1 MIAST
6 LSILI
11 FVASLVLIFSEKIQ
25 RSIVATVGAA
35 LMVGVGILFGFY
47 SEEEAIAAI
56 DFETLGL
63 LLGMMLM
70 VVLLQ
75 QTGFFEYLAI
85 MAGRLSRGNP
95 IRLFILLGTVT
106 TVLSMVLDNVTTV
119 VLIAP
124 VTILIC
130 ELLSISPIPMLIG
143 EALLSNTGG
152 AGTLVGD
159 PPNILIGA
167 AAPFTFNDFLIH
179 SLPVV
184 AVTWLLVLLL
194 LLWLFRKDLRPIP
207 GSDERVKKLDPAKAL
222 NEPRSARRLLIVLGV
237 AIAFFFLHNTLHISP
252 AFIALAAAGAALL
265 WVRPDDVS
273 QTFEKIEW
281 VILIFFSALFVM
293 VGGLEA
299 AGVMEQLSQLL
310 MQVSDS
316 HPILLGVGM
325 MWTVAVLSALVDNIP
340 ITIALIPVIKNL
352 GLEGIDVTPLWWAL
366 VFGAGFGGNGTI
378 IGSTANI
385 VVVSLSE
392 KTRTPITSALWNKR
406 GLPVMILAC
415 VVASLLYAI
424 FFPWFA
430 ESAG

>member
-1 MIAST
+1 MAPI

-11 FVASLVLIFSEKIQ
+11 FVVALILIFSEKVQ
-25 RSIVATVGAA
+25 RTIVATVGAS
-35 LMVGVGILFGFY
+35 LMVGVGIVFGFY

-63 LLGMMLM
+63 LLGMMLL

-85 MAGRLSRGNP
+85 MAGRLSGGNP
-95 IRLFILLGTVT
+95 VRLFILLGTIT
-106 TVLSMVLDNVTTV
+106 TVLSMFLDNVTTV

-130 ELLSISPIPMLIG
+130 ELLGINPIPMLIG
-143 EALLSNTGG
+143 EALLSDTGG
-152 AGTLVGD
+152 TGTLVGD

-167 AAPFTFNDFLIH
+167 AAPFTFNDFLTH
-179 SLPVV
+179 SLPIVV
-184 AVTWLLVLLL
+184 VVWLLVLFVLL
-194 LLWLFRKDLRPIP
+194 LLFRKDLKSIP
-207 GSDERVKKLDPAKAL
+207 GAAEAVKKLDPAKAL
-222 NEPRSARRLLIVLGV
+222 HDPKSARRVLIVLGV
-237 AIAFFFLHNTLHISP
+237 AIAFFFVHNIVHLSP
-252 AFIALAAAGAALL
+252 AFIALAAAGGALL
-265 WVRPDDVS
+265 WVRPEDVS
-273 QTFEKIEW
+273 KTFEHIEW
-281 VILIFFSALFVM
+281 VVLIFFAALFVM

-299 AGVMEQLSQLL
+299 AGVMEYLSRLL
-310 MQVSDS
+310 IQVSDI

-325 MWTVAVLSALVDNIP
+325 IWMVAVLSALVDNIP
-340 ITIALIPVIKNL
+340 ITIALIPVIQNL
-352 GLEGIDVTPLWWAL
+352 SVEGIDVTPLWWAL

-392 KTRTPITSALWNKR
+392 KTRTPITSALWNRR

-415 VVASLLYAI
+415 VVASLLYAV
-424 FFPWFA
+424 FFPWFTKY
-430 ESAG
+430 AG

>member
-1 MIAST
+1 MAQI
-6 LSILI
+6 LSILV
-11 FVASLVLIFSEKIQ
+11 FVVTLILIFSEKVQ
-25 RSIVATVGAA
+25 RTIVATVGAA
-35 LMVGVGILFGFY
+35 LMVGVGIIFGFY

-56 DFETLGL
+56 DYGTLGL
-63 LLGMMLM
+63 LLGMMLL

-85 MAGRLSRGNP
+85 MAGRLSGGNP
-95 IRLFILLGTVT
+95 IRLFILLGTIT
-106 TVLSMVLDNVTTV
+106 TVLSMFLDNVTTV

-130 ELLSISPIPMLIG
+130 ELLSINPVPMLIG
-143 EALLSNTGG
+143 EALLSDTGG

-184 AVTWLLVLLL
+184 VVAWLIALFLLL
-194 LLWLFRKDLRPIP
+194 FLFRHDLQPNA
-207 GSDERVKKLDPAKAL
+207 GSAEAVKKLDPSKAL
-222 NEPRSARRLLIVLGV
+222 NDPQSARMILIVLGV
-237 AIAFFFLHNTLHISP
+237 AILFFFLHHTLHLSP
-252 AFIALAAAGAALL
+252 AFIAMAAAGAALL
-265 WVRPDDVS
+265 WVRPDNVS
-273 QTFEKIEW
+273 ETFEHVEW
-281 VILIFFSALFVM
+281 VVLIFFAALFVM

-299 AGVMEQLSQLL
+299 AGVMERLSQLII
-310 MQVSDS
+310 QASDA
-316 HPILLGVGM
+316 HPILLSVGM
-325 MWTVAVLSALVDNIP
+325 IWSVAIMSALVDNIP
-340 ITIALIPVIKNL
+340 ITIALIPVIRNL
-352 GLEGIDVTPLWWAL
+352 GAEGLDVTPLWWAL

-392 KTRTPITSALWNKR
+392 KTRSPITSAMWNRR

-415 VVASLLYAI
+415 IVASVLLAI
-424 FFPWFA
+424 FFPWFT
-430 ESAG
+430 GNPR